1 MTQDRCQEDS
11 FILGHHFVTYMLN
24 APEDVVM
31 KTMAALVKAK
41 LITYF
46 GGRISVLDR
55 SRLKEASC
63 SCYDVVNR
71 EYDRLL
77 GTRKN
82 L

>member
-11 FILGHHFVTYMLN
+11 FILRHHFVTYMLN
-24 APEDVVM
+24 APEDEVM
-31 KTMAALVKAK
+31 KTMTALAKAN

-55 SRLKEASC
+55 PGLKEASC
-63 SCYDVVNR
+63 RCYDVVNR

-77 GTRKN
+77 GTRKR